1 MSEPIFSLLLCLFA
15 FFCGAIPFGFIAGRR
30 KGIDLREH
38 GSKNIGA
45 TNTLRVLGK
54 KAGITVLILDAVK
67 GLIPVLLA
75 KYLLEAPDLWRVG
88 VGLSAVLGHIYS
100 PFVRF
105 KGGKGVA
112 TTLGV
117 LIGLHPLVAAISFAV
132 FFVTT
137 WLSRYV
143 SLGSILGA
151 LTQAILFWVF
161 PSGQGYALP
170 IFGTLVAVF
179 VIARHRT
186 NIGRLLAGTE
196 SKWGEKKEADSPTEE
211 PAIGQ
216 EADSTASG

>member
-1 MSEPIFSLLLCLFA
+1 MLNPNFSILLSIVS
-15 FFCGAIPFGFIAGRR
+15 FFSGAIPFGFIAGRR

-67 GLIPVLLA
+67 GLIPVLAA
-75 KYLLEAPDLWRVG
+75 KYLLHLPDLWQVA

-117 LIGLHPLVAAISFAV
+117 LIGLNPIVAALSFGV

-151 LTQAILFWVF
+151 LTQAVLFWVL
-161 PSGQGYALP
+161 PHGTGYALP
-170 IFGTLVAVF
+170 IFGTVVALF
-179 VIARHRT
+179 VTARHRA
-186 NIGRLLAGTE
+186 NISRLLAGTE
-196 SKWGEKKEADSPTEE
+196 SKWGEKKEADSPSGESTSR
-211 PAIGQ
+211 Q